1 MFDSYDI
8 ISSSINIDFYFVGL
22 LQIYKLKVEEE
33 CESID
38 IIKFT
43 VTYLPSYWVDWWF
56 QLLAKFL
63 YASALVHN
71 SDFDSSKTDPM

>member
-43 VTYLPSYWVDWWF
+43 VTYLPSYWVD
-56 QLLAKFL
+56 
-63 YASALVHN
+63 
-71 SDFDSSKTDPM
+71 